1 MRSGLPIRRLALAAA
16 LAALCLLPS
25 LALARSLAQRKIQ
38 ALAQFESAEKMRE
51 ELNGRPQSERTA
63 RDYGKVIAAYR
74 RVYFITPNS
83 SKADASI
90 VTMAELLAEQGRAFE
105 DTKASQESIK
115 QYEFLIEQYPGS
127 RHKTEALFTI
137 GKIYQEDLGDDDAA
151 KTAFE
156 DFLQQHPRHR
166 LSPAARQAIAD
177 IEHPAKPPG
186 KKSAQPVIAKAHPR
200 SKGRK
205 A

>member
-25 LALARSLAQRKIQ
+25 LALARSLTQRKIQ

-90 VTMAELLAEQGRAFE
+90 VTMAELLAEQGRAFQ
-105 DTKASQESIK
+105 DGKASQES
-115 QYEFLIEQYPGS
+115 
-127 RHKTEALFTI
+127 
-137 GKIYQEDLGDDDAA
+137 
-151 KTAFE
+151 
-156 DFLQQHPRHR
+156 
-166 LSPAARQAIAD
+166 RQPSQD
-177 IEHPAKPPG
+177 
-186 KKSAQPVIAKAHPR
+186 
-200 SKGRK
+200 
-205 A
+205 